1 MKAIV
6 FFLVL
11 VNVLFYAWGA
21 GVFGGKQRLD
31 GLRIGQQ
38 VNPDSVR
45 IVSRGDAPGAAAP
58 VETPVAQPVAAPEPE
73 KAVAPP
79 PPPVPAVACLT
90 WQSLSVEV
98 ADRVLSE
105 VRTRF
110 PDYTVSRLS
119 TNGDSNGWWVHISS
133 FADRASAHKKAV
145 ELPRLGVEDYFI
157 VEDGDRYAIS
167 LGVFSSEK
175 GARDRLAALRTKGVQ
190 SARVGLRPDPAG
202 TVGLELRGPA
212 QYEDALRAVLPT
224 LAPKQTPQSCK

>member
-21 GVFGGKQRLD
+21 GVFGGKQRPD
-31 GLRIGQQ
+31 GLRIDQQ
-38 VNPDSVR
+38 VNPESVR
-45 IVSRGDAPGAAAP
+45 IVSRGEAPDATPPTEA
-58 VETPVAQPVAAPEPE
+58 PVAQPVAVPEPE
-73 KAVAPP
+73 KEVAPP
-79 PPPVPAVACLT
+79 AEPAIACLS
-90 WQSLSVEV
+90 WKSLSVET

-105 VRTRF
+105 IRTRF
-110 PDYTVSRLS
+110 PDYKVSRLS

-133 FADRASAHKKAV
+133 FADRASAHKKAA

-175 GARDRLAALRTKGVQ
+175 GARDRLAALHTKGVQ

-212 QYEDALRAVLPT
+212 QYEDALRAVLPA

>member
-79 PPPVPAVACLT
+79 PPVPAVACLS

-119 TNGDSNGWWVHISS
+119 TNGDSNGCRARVMVSS
-133 FADRASAHKKAV
+133 FSWRS
-145 ELPRLGVEDYFI
+145 
-157 VEDGDRYAIS
+157 
-167 LGVFSSEK
+167 
-175 GARDRLAALRTKGVQ
+175 
-190 SARVGLRPDPAG
+190 
-202 TVGLELRGPA
+202 
-212 QYEDALRAVLPT
+212 
-224 LAPKQTPQSCK
+224 